1 VTDFAKLILDAD
13 TTGLKQGEK
22 ALKDLGKQSKV
33 AADDVDSSAY
43 KMGESI
49 GKLAKVGFLALGAAA
64 TAAAGALFLAGRRAL
79 NTADEM
85 MKTSQALNM
94 NVESFQRAAYAARTV
109 GIESEKLGDIYK
121 DVNDKMGDF
130 LATGGGELK
139 DFFENIAP
147 KVGITADAFRG
158 LNGADA
164 LQLYVTS
171 LEKAGVN
178 TQEMTFYM
186 EALANDASRLAPILG
201 DNGAR
206 FKSLG
211 DEAERLGI
219 IIDERTGKA
228 AQEFQVNM
236 VRLGG
241 IMDGITMKVMADLLP
256 QLISLQSWLIKNQ
269 DTILGVARSFGTLIS
284 YIGKAADA
292 YRRFKLEQGLRESQA
307 MQVGIF
313 RTDQD
318 IAKARQDELRYRQ
331 ALDDMD
337 RPARGP
343 HARAFGTA
351 GLEELTRKSDMARV
365 GMGALSAQA
374 LGAGT
379 SLGKG
384 LGGGARAANDNIKPL
399 QNTMES
405 AMETLRKFKQDM
417 TASGLFS
424 SQTVTSDATRQIRAD
439 DGPVYQDMGKL
450 NASLTILY
458 DSTEEMRKKAAET
471 ASQVG
476 DSFRQMATDSLN
488 ALDRLASAIQSGNF
502 LSILSG
508 VLNIGLQFGG
518 MGAFGSTVANRI
530 NAPGFGGVNSIN
542 NSTLASLRGRAN
554 GGNVSAGQS
563 YLVGENRPEMFV
575 PDTNGRIIP
584 QVGGGATRV
593 LVEASPFFDVR
604 VDGRIQTA
612 APAIA
617 DAGANVAQTRMGR
630 SATRRVA

>member
-292 YRRFKLEQGLRESQA
+292 YRRFKLEQGLALSQNT
-307 MQVGIF
+307 QSGWLSSE
-313 RTDQD
+313 QD
-318 IAKARQDELRYRQ
+318 KIKARQDELRYRQ

-343 HARAFGTA
+343 RTGAFGTG

-405 AMETLRKFKQDM
+405 ALDTLTRFKREMRD
-417 TASGLFS
+417 TGLFS
-424 SQTVTSDATRQIRAD
+424 SQAVMSDATRQIRAD
-439 DGPVYQDMGKL
+439 DAPPEQDMDKL
-450 NASLTILY
+450 NYGLTQLQ
-458 DSTEEMRKKAAET
+458 DRMDALKDKAADTT
-471 ASQVG
+471 AG
-476 DSFRQMATDSLN
+476 IRDSFRQMATDALN
-488 ALDRLASAIQSGNF
+488 SLDRLAGAIQGGNF

-508 VLNIGLQFGG
+508 IVGFGLQLGG
-518 MGAFGSTVANRI
+518 MGVFGKSVQTNI
-530 NAPGFGGVNSIN
+530 NAQP
-542 NSTLASLRGRAN
+542 RAN

-584 QVGGGATRV
+584 QVGAGATRV

-612 APAIA
+612 VPAIA